1 MDVVCDAKEVE
12 LHQGV
17 IDDRCPETANESRD
31 RLAEQWRQTNHAA
44 SWVGPSVLQ
53 RWVCRPNDTLL
64 IYVKKTHRRSP
75 QWVCFFLLRFLVF
88 LLLLF
93 FFCKGKFTFI
103 KERLKALCTYYESL

>member
-44 SWVGPSVLQ
+44 SWVGPRDRKSV
-53 RWVCRPNDTLL
+53 V
-64 IYVKKTHRRSP
+64 
-75 QWVCFFLLRFLVF
+75 
-88 LLLLF
+88 
-93 FFCKGKFTFI
+93 
-103 KERLKALCTYYESL
+103 

>member
-1 MDVVCDAKEVE
+1 MDVVGDAKEVE

-44 SWVGPSVLQ
+44 SAVGRSVLQ

-64 IYVKKTHRRSP
+64 IYVKKHIVVRHSGF
-75 QWVCFFLLRFLVF
+75 VFSFFAFF
-88 LLLLF
+88 YFF
-93 FFCKGKFTFI
+93 FFCKGMFTFI
-103 KERLKALCTYYESL
+103 KERLKALCTYYETL